1 MRHHASVFA
10 FKAHSTD
17 VLLTLR
23 LECPECLDAA
33 LAQRIGSPE
42 ELVRLLALA
51 DEHNRAVWP

>member
-1 MRHHASVFA
+1 MFA

-23 LECPECLDAA
+23 LECPACPDAA
-33 LAQRIGSPE
+33 LAEGFGSPE